1 MIFII
6 RYVLGVYKAF
16 FHPLRYFVTFIKKIH
31 IPFPHRSYYPHEK
44 IFQPTGFFTTLR
56 TGAETHTGRSFPA
69 DSLFLSWKFFGI
81 SLGNPHLS
89 CKGRYLSQPWI
100 FLWSMA
106 PCLWYRRGD
115 ILLPFSSFRKKCSR
129 QNQSQIHPVF
139 SLENKIPP
147 NHYIHQNCSSWNS
160 LRTCDRMASQYIF
173 PFTVLG
179 LQQLS
184 VQFSWIY
191 LPFFSNRIWYRRYA
205 LDLCIF

>member
-16 FHPLRYFVTFIKKIH
+16 FPPLRYFVTFIKKIH

-44 IFQPTGFFTTLR
+44 IFQPTGFFTTLC

-115 ILLPFSSFRKKCSR
+115 ILLPFSSFRKKYSR

-147 NHYIHQNCSSWNS
+147 NHNIYKNCPSWNS
-160 LRTCDRMASQYIF
+160 FRTCDRMVSQYLF
-173 PFTVLG
+173 
-179 LQQLS
+179 
-184 VQFSWIY
+184 
-191 LPFFSNRIWYRRYA
+191 
-205 LDLCIF
+205 